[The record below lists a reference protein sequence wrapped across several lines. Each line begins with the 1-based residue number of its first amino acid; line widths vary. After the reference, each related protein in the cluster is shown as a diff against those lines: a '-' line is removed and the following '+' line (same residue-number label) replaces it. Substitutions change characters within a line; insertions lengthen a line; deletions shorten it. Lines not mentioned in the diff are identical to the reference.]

1 VFATYQTKSYE
12 KLCHGDIQIPHRYR
26 IGESDHEWS
35 RKPSIQSLCHGA
47 LLNESQTGKN
57 AISTVNGPSRESRL
71 KGPRST
77 GQLKYS
83 LLQPATWLGVRCTR
97 TLNKVHQQERVGIWY
112 GDIASN
118 FASYHLRA
126 IKHVRTS
133 ICLFFSHTVASKRLH
148 ETRMQAIKSSKNFE
162 SVYWNIDDL
171 SPRPVR
177 ISGSVWTGLGLAIV
191 HRDIVLLWE
200 IRGSQTLGP
209 SYGNLQRDDKIEWT
223 KEHRGKI
230 FTENEDKI

>member
-1 VFATYQTKSYE
+1 MVHSTETRPYPPKPNQEFPRCQLEEKYSETAWTQDVVDLQSLAADPRIGELQERIYQQTVVRRVFATYQTKSYE

-83 LLQPATWLGVRCTR
+83 LLQPAT
-97 TLNKVHQQERVGIWY
+97 
-112 GDIASN
+112 
-118 FASYHLRA
+118 
-126 IKHVRTS
+126 
-133 ICLFFSHTVASKRLH
+133 
-148 ETRMQAIKSSKNFE
+148 
-162 SVYWNIDDL
+162 
-171 SPRPVR
+171 
-177 ISGSVWTGLGLAIV
+177 
-191 HRDIVLLWE
+191 
-200 IRGSQTLGP
+200 
-209 SYGNLQRDDKIEWT
+209 
-223 KEHRGKI
+223 
-230 FTENEDKI
+230 